1 MSDRECELVEFVI
14 EDKMIILSLLD
25 RMHSILAD
33 GGRITDEVYETL
45 VNDTES
51 IYHDLMT
58 DQIEEIEDQSAS
70 TQSVLEPK
78 DSFWGKP

>member
-1 MSDRECELVEFVI
+1 VEFVI